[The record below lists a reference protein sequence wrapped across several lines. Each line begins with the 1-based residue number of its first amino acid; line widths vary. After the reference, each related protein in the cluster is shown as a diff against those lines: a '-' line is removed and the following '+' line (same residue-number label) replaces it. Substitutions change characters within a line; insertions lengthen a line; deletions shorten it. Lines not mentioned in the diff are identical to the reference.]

1 MAQKLQRIL
10 QNDIAIGRPCGPEI
24 TKTNTDLPYKSV
36 VGILQTTM
44 GRPCEPF
51 LGNLH
56 LNENWSTKKPLQYRQ
71 DCQCLD
77 LHQVSAPITDLAKKS
92 IGLTA
97 HTPLSHRIDRAL
109 KEFPA
114 CHCKCHSFHRQLPSK
129 SDQPKIIL
137 IQCELL

>member
-1 MAQKLQRIL
+1 
-10 QNDIAIGRPCGPEI
+10 
-24 TKTNTDLPYKSV
+24 
-36 VGILQTTM
+36 M

-71 DCQCLD
+71 DCQSLD

-109 KEFPA
+109 KEY
-114 CHCKCHSFHRQLPSK
+114 SESLPV
-129 SDQPKIIL
+129 IENVIL
-137 IQCELL
+137 FIVTDYVAVE